1 MILHR
6 IWMITETLEIGA
18 IFACCGLLTWK
29 AMKKYHS
36 KIERR
41 FQEIESNTELKVTE
55 KRFRK

>member
-1 MILHR
+1 
-6 IWMITETLEIGA
+6 MITEALTIAA
-18 IFACCGLLTWK
+18 IASCGLLTWI

-41 FQEIESNTELKVTE
+41 LQEIESSTELKVTE